1 MSEHAG
7 PPHGPGPNHGGQH
20 PGPVVDPRRSDDRFR
35 PRPQNPQRT
44 AAPPPM
50 RRQAPGPGPDL
61 GLRIPPPGQMT
72 RPGHQS
78 HPGQPMQS
86 RVYEQPR
93 FAPTVT
99 QEMRVRAQMQPP
111 QHRVAETPWTGAVRR
126 TPEPAEPG
134 SPGNVV
140 RLVLAILAVCAL
152 VFGLLVM
159 AIFGGF
165 SFGARLF
172 GLIGLSA
179 IPLIGIIAYVLWLD
193 RWKPQPKLLLGL
205 CLLWG
210 AVASVVLTLF
220 VSLVGEV
227 ALYFA
232 GVGAVPDVFKTVVEA
247 PVVEETTKTALL
259 VVIVLLAR
267 RHFEGPLDGLV
278 YGALIGAG
286 FAFTE
291 NVLYLGAAWEES
303 ASGLWV
309 TFVLRCLCSP
319 LLHTAFSSWAGVTI
333 GFAARKWPWW
343 AVILMWLPGL
353 FVGMC
358 LHAIWNGSMT
368 GLQLISPIAQIVGLI
383 VLSFILTT
391 CWVVAGLI
399 LRRSERLHTRNMLGD
414 YANSGWL
421 SHAEVDMLGTWKG
434 RKQGKRW
441 AKTFP
446 GGKQEMR
453 TMIRLAGQLATTRM
467 RLLAGLGGPKERTI
481 ENYELREFAGARD
494 RLLSASRGETR
505 SA

>member
-159 AIFGGF
+159 AIWGGF

-179 IPLIGIIAYVLWLD
+179 IPLIGIIA
-193 RWKPQPKLLLGL
+193 
-205 CLLWG
+205 
-210 AVASVVLTLF
+210 
-220 VSLVGEV
+220 
-227 ALYFA
+227 
-232 GVGAVPDVFKTVVEA
+232 
-247 PVVEETTKTALL
+247 
-259 VVIVLLAR
+259 
-267 RHFEGPLDGLV
+267 
-278 YGALIGAG
+278 
-286 FAFTE
+286 
-291 NVLYLGAAWEES
+291 
-303 ASGLWV
+303 
-309 TFVLRCLCSP
+309 
-319 LLHTAFSSWAGVTI
+319 
-333 GFAARKWPWW
+333 
-343 AVILMWLPGL
+343 
-353 FVGMC
+353 
-358 LHAIWNGSMT
+358 
-368 GLQLISPIAQIVGLI
+368 
-383 VLSFILTT
+383 
-391 CWVVAGLI
+391 
-399 LRRSERLHTRNMLGD
+399 
-414 YANSGWL
+414 
-421 SHAEVDMLGTWKG
+421 
-434 RKQGKRW
+434 
-441 AKTFP
+441 
-446 GGKQEMR
+446 
-453 TMIRLAGQLATTRM
+453 
-467 RLLAGLGGPKERTI
+467 
-481 ENYELREFAGARD
+481 
-494 RLLSASRGETR
+494 
-505 SA
+505 